1 MKARLLF
8 FALTASVLF
17 ASWGAA
23 ASRFLSW
30 SDGA

>member
-1 MKARLLF
+1 MRSRLLF
-8 FALTASVLF
+8 FALTASVVF

-23 ASRFLSW
+23 CSRFLSW